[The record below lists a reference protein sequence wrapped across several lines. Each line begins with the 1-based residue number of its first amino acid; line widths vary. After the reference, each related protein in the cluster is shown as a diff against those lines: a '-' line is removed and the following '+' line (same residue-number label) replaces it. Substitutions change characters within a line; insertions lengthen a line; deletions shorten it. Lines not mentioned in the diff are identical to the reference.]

1 MTSRTPR
8 KTLQNALLRKL
19 PRDLP
24 GLLAVVLLALLLS
37 VPLMSCGDNEP
48 VRHVDL
54 TKREPITFHQRQEEI
69 TYAYAPQ
76 YSHATSYQRHHL
88 LVEYLAEVTGL
99 RMRQVFP
106 DTFGE
111 HMNMVEQGLIDISFS
126 NPFIYIKMAERQGA
140 WAFARAVE
148 PEGRNFRGQII
159 TRADNPRIKS
169 LQDVR
174 GERWLAVDPSS
185 AGGYLYP
192 LGHFI
197 ENGIHKE
204 DFAEIAFAP
213 GPGGKQEKV
222 VLGVYS
228 GKYGVG
234 SIREGTLDIV
244 ANTIDVSQIRVLDV
258 SRWYPGW
265 VYAARKGLDP
275 EIVRKIRDA
284 MIALDITLP
293 THRPIL
299 ENAGLTAI
307 IPSQDTDFNPVRRLA
322 EMVGEELVR

>member
-1 MTSRTPR
+1 MTPTPLH
-8 KTLQNALLRKL
+8 KALLRKL

-24 GLLAVVLLALLLS
+24 DLVFTVLLALLLA
-37 VPLMSCGDNEP
+37 VPLAGCNDNEP
-48 VRHVDL
+48 VLHVDL
-54 TKREPITFHQRQEEI
+54 TKREPITFLQRQEEI

-88 LVEYLAEVTGL
+88 LVEYLAEATGL
-99 RMRQVFP
+99 KMRQVFP

-140 WAFARAVE
+140 WAFARVVE

-159 TRADNPRIKS
+159 TRADNPRVKT
-169 LQDVR
+169 LDDVR
-174 GERWLAVDPSS
+174 GERWIAVDPSS

-192 LGHFI
+192 LGHLI
-197 ENGIHKE
+197 EHGIRKE

-222 VLGVYS
+222 VLGVYA

-244 ANTIDVSQIRVLDV
+244 ADKVDLSQIRVLAV

-265 VYAARKGLDP
+265 LYSARKDLDP

-284 MIALDITLP
+284 MIALDISSP
-293 THRPIL
+293 GHRPIL

-307 IPSQDTDFNPVRRLA
+307 IPAQDADFDPVRRLA
-322 EMVGEELVR
+322 EMVGEELLR